1 MGKAIADLIFCT
13 LATGLEVTVKDNSGE
28 VGPIALQLSSPHLTV
43 ASLCF
48 LNITF
53 ESPPDMEIL
62 SVGAVSLA
70 AWFRAGGAARFSRR
84 SGGRFPS
91 FLNHLLTH
99 PSPTVRHPILRHPLR

>member
-1 MGKAIADLIFCT
+1 MHAGEGDVGAIADFCT
-13 LATGLEVTVKDNSGE
+13 SITGLEVTVKDNSGE

-62 SVGAVSLA
+62 SVGAVSSAASVEGEAPFALLA
-70 AWFRAGGAARFSRR
+70 EVAGAFPAER
-84 SGGRFPS
+84 S
-91 FLNHLLTH
+91 
-99 PSPTVRHPILRHPLR
+99 LR